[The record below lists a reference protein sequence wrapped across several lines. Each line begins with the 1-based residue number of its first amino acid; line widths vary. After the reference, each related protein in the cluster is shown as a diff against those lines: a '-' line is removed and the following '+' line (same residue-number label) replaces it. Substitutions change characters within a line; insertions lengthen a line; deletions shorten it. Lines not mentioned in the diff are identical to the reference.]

1 MRLSPVLWSLCFAL
15 CVTYSVLGDEAA
27 SLGFIEDF
35 KVGSTMCNNHCS
47 GHGNCVSRGTG
58 PVCECDMGW
67 GSEYDITAY
76 RSPSCD
82 TRVCPAGDAWASAG
96 VKRGI
101 DAYGEGIVTS
111 HELRECS
118 NVGLCNRVT
127 GECDCP
133 PGYFGPACERKGCP
147 NDCSG
152 HGQCLSMEKLAN
164 KQGGFPL
171 SRRNVNDS
179 YALFLGLG
187 QHSNGSYIVKAWDA
201 HKIFGCL
208 CDSSW
213 EVGLGAGQS
222 QESEWFGPDCSLK
235 HCPSGDDP
243 LTRNITETDC
253 WNITADGGEVGEF
266 RTNGSAGNLCHVDC
280 ANRGICDYS
289 SGQCHCF
296 AGFYGHDCT
305 IQSALAGGNG
315 EISVMDMEVDYSDFN
330 RQRDI
335 NIKGGGVDDSGDYF
349 NDDVPNN

>member
-243 LTRNITETDC
+243 LTRNVTEKASIRTPFR
-253 WNITADGGEVGEF
+253 A

-315 EISVMDMEVDYSDFN
+315 DISVMDMEVDYSDFN